1 MSRIDTDGKFTMI
14 HRDDGKIV
22 IASDMVYDHIGTHA
36 KPGKGSV
43 FSGNITPDMINDKLV
58 SEVIPEGGGGVPV
71 NFGADNGYL
80 LVAPIEIAMQFRDAT
95 IRPGSKEDFDPEAKK
110 LVPVPVAE
118 VHTSQPIT
126 DFTADVA
133 TMLVFPYDPRRA
145 VPEQNEF
152 VENDEELLAA
162 KEAGKLYALA
172 TAFPGEFK
180 PKKVGGI
187 PVPEEYY
194 EDADGVPKATEWG
207 GVDNPTWAVII
218 PDSQTEPTMESWN
231 RLAGTV

>member
-22 IASDMVYDHIGTHA
+22 ISSDMVYDHIGTHA

-43 FSGNITPDMINDKLV
+43 FSGNITPEMINDKLV
-58 SEVIPEGGGGVPV
+58 SESIPENGGGVPV
-71 NFGADNGYL
+71 DFGADNGYL
-80 LVAPIEIAMQFRDAT
+80 LVAPIEVAMQFQDAT
-95 IRPGSKEDFDPEAKK
+95 IRPGSKEDFDPKAKK
-110 LVPVPVAE
+110 MVPVPVAE

-133 TMLVFPYDPRRA
+133 TLLVFPYDPTRSA
-145 VPEQNEF
+145 PEQNEF
-152 VENDEELLAA
+152 VENNEELRVA

-172 TAFPGEFK
+172 TAFPGGFSLK
-180 PKKVGGI
+180 NVGGI
-187 PVPEEYY
+187 DVP
-194 EDADGVPKATEWG
+194 ADKQNNVPKATAWG

-218 PDSQTEPTMESWN
+218 PDSQTEPVMENWN
-231 RLAGTV
+231 RLAGTRVR